1 VDWSPVFEGTGA
13 RTVELP
19 TYAFQRQRY
28 WLEGASSAHPLL
40 GDTVRLAD
48 EDQVVLS
55 GRLTLGTHH
64 WLADHAVFGSVLLPG
79 AAFVEMAL
87 HAGSEV
93 GCGRLVELA
102 LERPLFMPEEAG
114 IVVQVRVREAN
125 TEGRRALDIY
135 SSPQDDDVATEW
147 TRHAVGVL
155 APAAEPVADADFQL
169 WPPTG
174 AERLPVEDF
183 YAEIADAGYG
193 YGPAFRGLRAAWR
206 RDDEVF
212 AEVAL
217 AQDHQLSA
225 TRFGVHP
232 ALLDAALQTAMLGGD
247 GTRTHLPF
255 VWNEV
260 SLHAVGASSLRV
272 RVRRGANDSVS
283 LTVADPT
290 GAPVASVDEIVMRPV
305 SRQALGRRQDDDA
318 LHRLDWIQ
326 LSPADTTADGDWVVL
341 GASDLGLVGR
351 AEVLPGWTALGDAV
365 AAGRAVPDAVVV
377 PFAPGGE
384 PYGGLIALLTVL
396 QDWLDD
402 ERWRTS
408 RLVVVTRSAVAV
420 EDAFRTDLSHAPAW
434 GLLRSTQTEHPGRV
448 TVVDVDVDVD
458 VEDADTDV
466 GQALAA
472 AIASGEP
479 QIAVRDN
486 GLLVP
491 RLRPT
496 ARDNGLALPT
506 EPGWQLTA
514 TGGDTLAA
522 LGIVPSD
529 AATRPLES
537 HQVRVAVHASGVN
550 FRDALVALGMVPGQK
565 GFGSEG
571 AGVVLEVGAAVE
583 GLSVGDRVV
592 GLWHGFGDVVV
603 VDGRLVV
610 GVPGGW
616 SFARAASVPVAF

>member
-1 VDWSPVFEGTGA
+1 MFEGTGA
-13 RTVELP
+13 RAVDLP

-28 WLEGASSAHPLL
+28 WLEGATSTHPLL
-40 GDTVRLAD
+40 DDTVRLAD

-93 GCGRLVELA
+93 DCGRLIELA

-114 IVVQVRVREAN
+114 VVVQVRVREADA
-125 TEGRRALDIY
+125 EGRRALDIY

-147 TRHAVGVL
+147 TRHAVGIL
-155 APAAEPVADADFQL
+155 APATEPVADADFQL
-169 WPPTG
+169 WPPAG
-174 AERLPVEDF
+174 AERLAVEDF
-183 YAEIADAGYG
+183 YAEIASAGYG

-225 TRFGVHP
+225 ARFGVHP
-232 ALLDAALQTAMLGGD
+232 ALLDAALQTAMLSGD

-290 GAPVASVDEIVMRPV
+290 GAPVASADEIVMRPV
-305 SRQALGRRQDDDA
+305 SRQALGQRQDDDA

-341 GASDLGLVGR
+341 GATDLGLASR

-377 PFAPGGE
+377 PFAQGGE
-384 PYGGLIALLTVL
+384 PHGGLTALLTVL

-420 EDAFRTDLSHAPAW
+420 ADAFRTDLSHAPAW
-434 GLLRSTQTEHPGRV
+434 GLLRSTQNEHPGRV
-448 TVVDVDVDVD
+448 TVVDV
-458 VEDADTDV
+458 EDAGTNG
-466 GQALAA
+466 GQGLAA
-472 AIASGEP
+472 AIDSGEP

-496 ARDNGLALPT
+496 GVDNGLALPV
-506 EPGWQLTA
+506 EPGWQLIA

-529 AATRPLES
+529 AATRPLEP
-537 HQVRVAVHASGVN
+537 HQVRVEVHATGVN

-565 GFGSEG
+565 GLGSEG

-583 GLSVGDRVV
+583 GLGVGDRVV
-592 GLWHGFGDVVV
+592 GLWHSFGDVVV

-610 GVPGGW
+610 GVPVGW
-616 SFARAASVPVAF
+616 SFAGAASVPVAF